1 MQGVL
6 LETMGDEKI
15 DLHPSAKL
23 SNSVN
28 EEKYIRKQLSVRSQ
42 ASGRHYVGK
51 KVRDGESHSHGS
63 GQGRLARSW
72 SMNLVLKREET
83 VLR

>member
-42 ASGRHYVGK
+42 ASGRVIMWGK
-51 KVRDGESHSHGS
+51 RSEMERVTPTAVVREDW
-63 GQGRLARSW
+63 QGAGA
-72 SMNLVLKREET
+72 
-83 VLR
+83 